1 MKNESVTIQHI
12 VKLYVYF
19 FRYLDRRAFHAKL
32 WYAYIS
38 VWLAAISSLLFIWV
52 VLYQKF
58 ECDLHLL
65 HLKKKGKN
73 EGLIDWFQTLNKQRV
88 SNRFY
93 RWNVNH
99 YRYFYI
105 WLKYRKQIWIL
116 TLSIITRSNKYN
128 LRYLNIGHTTL

>member
-38 VWLAAISSLLFIWV
+38 VWLASISSLLFIWV

-65 HLKKKGKN
+65 HLKKKRKN
-73 EGLIDWFQTLNKQRV
+73 EGLIDWFQKLNKQRV

-93 RWNVNH
+93 RWNMNH
-99 YRYFYI
+99 YWDMLISDLGIEKQFEYQHYSYI
-105 WLKYRKQIWIL
+105 STSIDYLWLQK
-116 TLSIITRSNKYN
+116 
-128 LRYLNIGHTTL
+128 HC